1 MEIIIFMAQRKCK
14 YAGEFGPECLA
25 CMSEYEY
32 SDNPEFI
39 ENAVTEN
46 RASEYFD
53 AVEIVRLS
61 VDDKA
66 VDAALFPNREP
77 IKAGVLPNTMLSVD
91 GEPKGPR

>member
-1 MEIIIFMAQRKCK
+1 MEIIIVMAQRKCK

-77 IKAGVLPNTMLSVD
+77 IKAGVLPNI
-91 GEPKGPR
+91 K

>member
-1 MEIIIFMAQRKCK
+1 MEIIIVMAQRKCK

-32 SDNPEFI
+32 VNNPEFI

-46 RASEYFD
+46 RASGDFD
-53 AVEIVRLS
+53 AVEIVRLA

-66 VDAALFPNREP
+66 VDAALFPNRAP
-77 IKAGVLPNTMLSVD
+77 IKADVLPN
-91 GEPKGPR
+91 KGVTFGAGGDVR